1 MIERKNKKSLKRR
14 ITRMVSSINFYS
26 LLIMLFA
33 MMIALGLTLKT
44 FSVILTKNAA
54 SQMSYQLMDNLRKEM
69 KQGKITSEFT
79 NITPEYERI
88 FKSLGISYELP
99 LKVVYKFLD
108 EKHENLNTQ
117 LPSRVNLPMR
127 GDRSNLSIEYKI
139 WKDNEL
145 VYSSAIIGPSE
156 NLSKIDNFLM
166 EKLNNKAEEQVK
178 DDEGNELYRIE
189 VRLNPLLIT
198 IIYIVLISI
207 CLIVFLIILFLSKLV
222 THTLITIL
230 IKPLSDLDLKMQE
243 MANGNIEAAINTEI
257 KFKKPI
263 IEVQKL
269 ASSSNIIMSRM
280 HEYINTLANQNT
292 ELEAQNLTL
301 QETSST
307 LANINQTLDGKNS
320 KLRNIFDNVEQGF
333 LTFKRDLTI
342 HSEYSLECEKIF
354 NEGIANRKLSLL
366 LYPENANMEGFI
378 DDLFVKIFDCSNS
391 QKELYL
397 PLLPEEIKINDK
409 IVSLSY
415 KVVKDER
422 NENVIMVILTDI
434 TEKRCLEK
442 LMDEESNTLKM
453 VVKTIINREE
463 FREMVNEYED
473 FASRCFKN
481 ISDKEHD
488 EIFRQIHNF
497 KGNFSQFLMIN
508 IVSKLD
514 ELETKLYEMNDTF
527 TINDINSSALRSWL
541 KEDLDVIETYVGKDF
556 IKDGEI
562 CYIKR
567 EHLNQIE
574 KKIIETLSPNECR
587 VILPLIKSLRY
598 KSLKD
603 LLRTY
608 PDYVMQLSER
618 LSKSINPLIIKGDDV
633 LVDTNYYQNAL
644 KSLVHIFR
652 NCIDHGIET
661 EDERLEHGKS
671 QIGNIDCEIKELKDD
686 FQIIISDDGRGID
699 VAAVEEKAISLGLY
713 TREELENMDY
723 NKKINF
729 IHEQGLTT
737 KEKATYISG
746 RGVGMSAV
754 KQCITKYNGTI
765 ELQTELG
772 VGTKFIITLP
782 KLQDFEVDLVSPSK
796 FMEELVVTANRI
808 INSQTS
814 LIFEAKNIECS
825 KIISLNKITALLSL
839 KGTLNCILMIS
850 VNESM
855 AEKLVKGFMIDD
867 IHDED
872 ILNYVEDVLGEISN
886 TIIGS
891 TFGSFENTNNI
902 FHIGMPAVL
911 SNKDAYIKYTESQ
924 ILSCKLNYGE
934 NEISINMLLV
944 EDKININETEEE
956 L

>member
-14 ITRMVSSINFYS
+14 ITRMVSALNFYS
-26 LLIMLFA
+26 LLIMLIV
-33 MMIALGLTLKT
+33 MMIALGLALKT

-54 SQMSYQLMDNLRKEM
+54 SQMSYQLMDSFRKQM
-69 KQGKITSEFT
+69 KQGKITSNFT
-79 NITPEYERI
+79 DMAPEYERI
-88 FKSLGISYELP
+88 FKSLGTSYELP
-99 LKVVYKFLD
+99 LELVYGFSEGKT
-108 EKHENLNTQ
+108 EELNTK
-117 LPSRVNLPMR
+117 SYSKVNLPMR
-127 GDRSNLSIEYKI
+127 GDKNNLTIEYKI
-139 WKDNEL
+139 WKNDVL
-145 VYSSAIIGPSE
+145 VYCSSMIAPNE
-156 NLSKIDNFLM
+156 DLSKTDNFIM
-166 EKLNNKAEEQVK
+166 QKLNNKVEEQVT
-178 DDEGNELYRIE
+178 DDQGNELYKIE

-198 IIYIVLISI
+198 IVYIVLISVS
-207 CLIVFLIILFLSKLV
+207 LIVFAIILLLSKIV
-222 THTLITIL
+222 THTLINIL
-230 IKPLSDLDLKMQE
+230 IKPLSDLDIKMQE

-263 IEVQKL
+263 KEVEKL
-269 ASSSNIIMSRM
+269 ANSSNVIMSRM
-280 HEYINTLANQNT
+280 HEYINTLASQNT

-301 QETSST
+301 QETSTT

-333 LTFKRDLTI
+333 LTFKRDLSI
-342 HSEYSLECEKIF
+342 HGEYSLECEKIF
-354 NEGIANRKLSLL
+354 NKDITNAKLSAL
-366 LYPENANMEGFI
+366 LYPQNVNMENFI
-378 DDLFVKIFDCSNS
+378 DDLLVKIFDCNNS
-391 QKELYL
+391 QRELYL

-434 TEKRCLEK
+434 TEKRFLEK

-463 FREMVNEYED
+463 FRELVNEYED
-473 FASRCFKN
+473 FSSRCFTN
-481 ISDKEHD
+481 TSDKDHN
-488 EIFRQIHNF
+488 EIYRQIHNF

-508 IVSKLD
+508 LVTKLD
-514 ELETKLYEMNDTF
+514 ELETKLYEVKDSFN
-527 TINDINSSALRSWL
+527 ISHINSDELRSWL
-541 KEDLDVIETYVGKDF
+541 KDDLDIIETYVGKDF

-567 EHLNQIE
+567 EHLKQIE
-574 KKIIETLSPNECR
+574 KKITETLSPNECR

-618 LSKSINPLIIKGDDV
+618 LGKAINPLTIKGDNV
-633 LVDTNYYQNAL
+633 MVDSNYYSGVL

-652 NCIDHGIET
+652 NCLDHGIET
-661 EDERLEHGKS
+661 EDERLEHGKN
-671 QIGNIDCEIKELKDD
+671 QLGNIDCEIKELKND
-686 FQIIISDDGRGID
+686 FQIIISDDGRGIN
-699 VAAVEEKAISLGLY
+699 VSAVEEKAISLGLY

-729 IHEQGLTT
+729 IHEQGVTT

-746 RGVGMSAV
+746 RGVGMAAV
-754 KQCITKYNGTI
+754 KQCISQYNGTI
-765 ELQTELG
+765 ELETDI
-772 VGTKFIITLP
+772 GTGTRFIITLP
-782 KLQDFEVDLVSPSK
+782 KLQDLEVDLVTTSK
-796 FMEELVVTANRI
+796 FMEELVVAANRI

-814 LIFEAKNIECS
+814 LIFETKNIECS

-839 KGTLNCILMIS
+839 KGTINCILMIS

-855 AEKLVKGFMIDD
+855 AENLVKGFMIDEID
-867 IHDED
+867 DND
-872 ILNYVEDVLGEISN
+872 ILNYVEDVLGEVSN

-891 TFGSFENTNNI
+891 TFGSFENANNI

-924 ILSCKLNYGE
+924 ILSCKLNCGE

-944 EDKININETEEE
+944 EDKVNINETEEE